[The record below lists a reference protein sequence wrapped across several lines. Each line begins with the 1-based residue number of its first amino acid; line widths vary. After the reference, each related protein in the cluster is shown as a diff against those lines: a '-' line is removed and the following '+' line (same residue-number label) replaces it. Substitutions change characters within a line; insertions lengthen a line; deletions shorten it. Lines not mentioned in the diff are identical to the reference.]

1 MSEEE
6 RDQKGEA
13 AETTASASTPQPAPK
28 DPELVERSSHTW
40 GMLCH
45 LTALSGLIG
54 VPFGQILGP
63 LLVWLIKRD
72 EYPFADDQG
81 KESLNFQLSMLI
93 YTLGSILLIC
103 LCVGI
108 ALIVLIQVLNLVLV
122 IVASV
127 KASYGERYRYPL
139 TIRFFR

>member
-1 MSEEE
+1 MTEEE
-6 RDQKGEA
+6 RDQKIEA
-13 AETTASASTPQPAPK
+13 AETAAAASPPQPAPK
-28 DPELVERSSHTW
+28 DSELEEHSSHTW

-45 LTALSGLIG
+45 LTALSGLLG

-63 LLVWLIKRD
+63 LLIWLLKRD

-93 YTLGSILLIC
+93 YTLGSVLLIC

-108 ALIVLIQVLNLVLV
+108 ALILLIQVFNLVLV